1 VRYTLSVADG
11 LARRARDILVEYP
24 GHTLVCEGPDGHCA
38 GQARGDPP
46 GRTALTGDGGASP
59 AARAAAEFRS
69 QTRSRDPGREPWW
82 VDRVAPLSPAVRH
95 LSTPAALEP
104 TASLLVSRRP
114 RRLSGSGVADPGFC
128 SWSAARLSGSPRAG
142 FSVGDEPEAGLA
154 PTTRPGSSP
163 RGAGSSRCGLPLRPI
178 VSKNSASTRF
188 PVLAMSRE
196 LQVPGRVAPA
206 FALLA
211 APPLAGPGFP
221 PSAVLRYSSRRKP
234 SVQVSGTWTATSCFG

>member
-1 VRYTLSVADG
+1 MATVRECVPWIRCAVHAQCRGWAGASRQG
-11 LARRARDILVEYP
+11 HPGRIPRPYP
-24 GHTLVCEGPDGHCA
+24 GLRGPRWTLRRVKLVGI
-38 GQARGDPP
+38 PP

-163 RGAGSSRCGLPLRPI
+163 RGAGSSRCELPLRPI

-196 LQVPGRVAPA
+196 LQVPGVAPA
-206 FALLA
+206 FALL
-211 APPLAGPGFP
+211 PHL
-221 PSAVLRYSSRRKP
+221 PSQGLGSRRR
-234 SVQVSGTWTATSCFG
+234 QCSGTRAVRSRAFR